1 MKTIG
6 IILSSALLL
15 AAGSSAFAADE
26 LLVSRSAGKLQQ
38 DQSIDLSTELKLS
51 EPVSRAQPS
60 QSENFAQSP
69 LAERLAG
76 TANRHDQLFEIYTAD
91 VRLLGDLDEDGYY
104 HALRVVFDVDVN
116 YDSATVYAKLYL
128 SREGGPWSQYFT
140 TDLFQIH
147 GDDVADTYEVETE
160 LLEGYPPGYYSVLV
174 EIYSL
179 DHAYLV
185 ASEVLDYYYLGKDL
199 TIEDLSWDDDATAY
213 YGESYTEVHYSS
225 HGGSIG
231 WLLAFFLIIQV
242 VIAARG
248 ALALTPCKK
257 NSDEKKKNSSPALRS
272 FIEGD

>member
-1 MKTIG
+1 MKTIAV
-6 IILSSALLL
+6 ILSSALLL
-15 AAGSSAFAADE
+15 AVGTSAFAADE
-26 LLVSRSAGKLQQ
+26 RLVSRSAGKLQQ
-38 DQSIDLSTELKLS
+38 DQSVDLSAELKLR
-51 EPVSRAQPS
+51 EPLSRARPS
-60 QSENFAQSP
+60 QSENYTQSP
-69 LAERLAG
+69 TAARLAG

-128 SREGGPWSQYFT
+128 SREGEPWSQYFT

-147 GDDVADTYEVETE
+147 ADDVADTYEVETE

-179 DHAYLV
+179 DHAYMV

-199 TIEDLSWDDDATAY
+199 TIEDLSWDDSATGY

-248 ALALTPCKK
+248 ALALIPCK

-272 FIEGD
+272 CIEGD